1 MSIVT
6 NSKNWNG
13 EENTS
18 SISIAVKSR
27 ENWIDWSKTILIWLM
42 VLGHAGLNGIPREF
56 VYAFH
61 MPAFFIISGYLY
73 KPHSWLRTLK
83 GFGLPIIF
91 FSAINLCYVILRSE
105 LKGESI
111 LDGDL
116 ILRITPPYWRCNY
129 GEYISLFRGVWF
141 VVVLFWM
148 RLLLGDIPVFSFV
161 RKHVHWFILIL
172 VAYMSLE
179 FLFDSHT
186 KNLQNYY
193 AYKVLGCLPF
203 MMIGM
208 ILKEHRRHLLSVS
221 KYVLAMLL
229 VAFVLIVLFNGATE
243 IWAYHFG
250 KHYLLFFLAAIAASL
265 VLFNLCKTWR
275 PNRIVETFSRG
286 TLLILGLHSPI
297 IEISNKIFDVLHF
310 PCPCLAS
317 SVIVMVVCYYP
328 IRIALRYC
336 PAVLGK

>member
-6 NSKNWNG
+6 NSKKWNG

-18 SISIAVKSR
+18 SISTAVKSR

-116 ILRITPPYWRCNY
+116 ILRITPPIGDVTMENIYPY
-129 GEYISLFRGVWF
+129 SEESG
-141 VVVLFWM
+141 
-148 RLLLGDIPVFSFV
+148 LL
-161 RKHVHWFILIL
+161 
-172 VAYMSLE
+172 
-179 FLFDSHT
+179 
-186 KNLQNYY
+186 
-193 AYKVLGCLPF
+193 
-203 MMIGM
+203 
-208 ILKEHRRHLLSVS
+208 
-221 KYVLAMLL
+221 
-229 VAFVLIVLFNGATE
+229 
-243 IWAYHFG
+243 
-250 KHYLLFFLAAIAASL
+250 
-265 VLFNLCKTWR
+265 
-275 PNRIVETFSRG
+275 
-286 TLLILGLHSPI
+286 
-297 IEISNKIFDVLHF
+297 
-310 PCPCLAS
+310 
-317 SVIVMVVCYYP
+317 
-328 IRIALRYC
+328 
-336 PAVLGK
+336 